1 MQAQPDYLSVPRRA
15 LDVEDYIDI
24 LRRHWMWIVG
34 PTFAGLVISVVVA
47 FLWPDTYT
55 SYAVL
60 RITPSQ
66 VSDKIVPTNFNLHM
80 QDRMA
85 TMLQDVESRS
95 KLIDMIKK
103 FNLYPSEQAK
113 KTMED
118 IVEEMRR
125 YIHFEALDAGGVGQQ
140 QQQRS
145 AGAAFRVSFQY
156 SSGGPSSRFDA
167 QKVVQEMVNSL
178 MSENVID
185 RRAKSRITTEFLSEE
200 VKTAKSDLDRIESEL
215 TAFKLRNAG
224 RLPEELQ
231 SNLQMQNSYQQ
242 QLGAVQE
249 ILNRNQ
255 QDKMMLET
263 SVANLRTQLA
273 MLESTI
279 PEASEMTGTKTK
291 TETRSERLAAAE
303 KRLTDAEEQLAAM
316 KERLTPLHPDLRI
329 ANQRIETIRQERDK
343 IAAQVAAEQ
352 EKLDKAASNNQPAA
366 APKKAM
372 NPLALKTRGEIEGQ
386 IKTTQAKIHGLELDS
401 EERIKMHKGLMD
413 QLRVAAERIQSNPLM
428 QGEYA
433 KLTRDYTLA
442 KERYDRLS
450 QQKSSSEVANRLE
463 DRSAGENLE
472 ELDAANLP
480 DKPSD
485 PNRWLIVGAGTA
497 IGLMLGLF
505 LAGAQE
511 VKNSTMKGLKDV
523 RAYSDLNI
531 LTSVPLLENALLVR
545 RKRRLTWLAWS
556 SATIV
561 GVVVMSASVYYKYW
575 GNK

>member
-1 MQAQPDYLSVPRRA
+1 MQAQPDYLNVPRRA

-24 LRRHWMWIVG
+24 LRRHWMWIAG
-34 PTFAGLVISVVVA
+34 PGLAGLVIAVVVA
-47 FLWPDTYT
+47 FLWPDTFT

-66 VSDKIVPTNFNLHM
+66 VSDRIVPTNFNLHM

-103 FNLYPSEQAK
+103 FNLYPSDQAK

-118 IVEEMRR
+118 IVEDMRH
-125 YIHFEALDAGGVGQQ
+125 YIHFEALEAGGAAQQ
-140 QQQRS
+140 QQQRTGS
-145 AGAAFRVSFQY
+145 AFKISFQY
-156 SSGGPSSRFDA
+156 NSGPSARFDA

-200 VKTAKSDLDRIESEL
+200 VKTAKADLDHIESQL
-215 TAFKLRNAG
+215 TAFKIRNAG

-242 QLGAVQE
+242 QLSAVQE
-249 ILNRNQ
+249 VLNRNQ
-255 QDKMMLET
+255 QDKMILET
-263 SVANLRTQLA
+263 SVQNLKSQLA
-273 MLESTI
+273 MIDTAPES
-279 PEASEMTGTKTK
+279 SETVVTRAK
-291 TETRSERLAAAE
+291 TETRNDRLAVAE
-303 KRLTDAEEQLAAM
+303 KRVADGEAELEAL
-316 KERLTPLHPDLRI
+316 KERLKPTHPDLKAATKRME
-329 ANQRIETIRQERDK
+329 AIRQERDK
-343 IAAQVAAEQ
+343 IAAQVNAEQ
-352 EKLDKAASNNQPAA
+352 EAQDKIASSQPTPV
-366 APKKAM
+366 APKRAVNPIAM
-372 NPLALKTRGEIEGQ
+372 KTRGEIEAQ
-386 IKTTQAKIHGLELDS
+386 IKTTQARIHGLDLDS
-401 EERIKMHKGLMD
+401 EERVKQQKSLFD
-413 QLRVAAERIQSNPLM
+413 QLKLASDRIQSNPLM

-433 KLTRDYTLA
+433 QLTRDYTLA

-472 ELDAANLP
+472 VLDPATLP
-480 DKPSD
+480 LKPSE
-485 PNRWLIVGAGTA
+485 PNRWLIIGAGTA
-497 IGLMLGLF
+497 IGLVLGLF

-511 VKNSTMKGLKDV
+511 VKDSTMKGLKDV
-523 RAYSDLNI
+523 RAYSNLNI
-531 LTSVPLLENALLVR
+531 LTSIPLLENALLVR

-556 SATIV
+556 SATII
-561 GVVVMSASVYYKYW
+561 GVVIMSTSVYYYYVW
-575 GNK
+575 GK